1 MMLVDSHCHLDFA
14 DFHDDLDEVVARA
27 REAGVGAM
35 QTIGTRLGTFA
46 SVRAIAQRY
55 DGVYCSVGVHPHNA
69 AAEEPVAPA
78 ALVEAARHP
87 EVIGIGETGLDYHY
101 EHSPRAAQQ
110 QSFRAHIAAARE
122 TGLPLIVHTRDA
134 DDDTVAILKEEAG
147 KGHFAGLVHCFSAG
161 PGVAEAALELGLMIS
176 LSGIVTFRNA
186 DGLRA
191 IVRALPRDRI
201 LVETDA
207 PYLAPAPERGKR
219 NEPAFVTHI
228 AAAVADL
235 LGIDAEA
242 LAGQTTRNFFTLF
255 RKAALPAAVCARAVG
270 R

>member
-1 MMLVDSHCHLDFA
+1 MLVDSHCHLDFP
-14 DFHDDLDEVVARA
+14 DFDDDLDEVVARA
-27 REAGVGAM
+27 RAAGVGAM
-35 QTIGTRLGTFA
+35 QTIGTRLRTFA
-46 SVRAIAQRY
+46 RVRAIARRF

-69 AAEEPVAPA
+69 AAEGPVAPA

-134 DDDTVAILKEEAG
+134 DDDTVAILEEEAG
-147 KGHFAGLVHCFSAG
+147 KGAFVGLIHCFSAG
-161 PGVAEAALELGLMIS
+161 EGVAEAALDLGLMIS

-191 IVRALPRDRI
+191 IVRGLPRDRI

-207 PYLAPAPERGKR
+207 PYLAPAPKRGKR
-219 NEPAFVTHI
+219 NEPAYVAHV
-228 AAAVADL
+228 AATVAGL

-242 LAGQTTRNFFTLF
+242 LAGQTSRNFFTLF
-255 RKAALPAAVCARAVG
+255 GKAAPPPAAGG